1 MTAPEGTAL
10 LAEGL
15 SKSYGRTQALRDCSF
30 ALPEGRVIA
39 LVGPNGA
46 GKSTLLSL
54 AAGLLRPTAGS
65 ISVHG
70 TPVRGR
76 MHPDMSFLA
85 QHRPLY
91 PHFTVR
97 EMMRAGAAMNERWS
111 QQRVDEV
118 LDALAG
124 VDRDAKVHTLSAG
137 VRTQV
142 AIALALGRL
151 PRVLLLDEPLSDL
164 DPLARDET
172 LRIVMTEVAERGTTV
187 LMSSHL
193 LSDMSEVCDHL
204 LLIAEGRVQLA
215 GDVEDVL
222 ADHRVLVGPAGQE
235 SSVSGTVVS
244 ASRTERQA
252 TLLVRGAAD
261 TPVGWA
267 ADQPDLES
275 LVMGYLRASRERR
288 VTAAQRKTTVVEQG

>member
-1 MTAPEGTAL
+1 MSTPAL
-10 LAEGL
+10 SAAGL
-15 SKSYGRTQALRDCSF
+15 SKHFGRVRALDDCTF
-30 ALPEGRVIA
+30 DLPEGRVIA

-54 AAGLLRPTAGS
+54 ASGLIRPTGGS

-76 MHPDMSFLA
+76 MHPDVAYLA
-85 QHRPLY
+85 QNRPLY
-91 PHFTVR
+91 PDFTVR
-97 EMMRAGAAMNERWS
+97 EVIQAVGAMNERWS
-111 QQRVDEV
+111 QPRVEEV
-118 LDALAG
+118 LDMLAG
-124 VDRDAKVHTLSAG
+124 VDRDAKVRALSAG
-137 VRTQV
+137 ARTQV

-151 PRVLLLDEPLSDL
+151 PKVLLLDEPLSDL

-172 LRIVMTEVAERGTTV
+172 LRIVMTEVADRGTTV

-193 LSDMSEVCDHL
+193 LSDLSEVCDHL
-204 LLIAEGRVQLA
+204 LLVVEGQVRLN

-222 ADHRVLVGPAGQE
+222 AEHRVLVGPRDDE
-235 SSVSGTVVS
+235 SAVSGVVVS

-252 TLLVRGAAD
+252 TLLVRGAD
-261 TPVGWA
+261 PVPAGWV

-275 LVMGYLRASRERR
+275 LVVGYLRAARER
-288 VTAAQRKTTVVEQG
+288 TAAARP

>member
-1 MTAPEGTAL
+1 MSTPAL
-10 LAEGL
+10 SAAGL
-15 SKSYGRTQALRDCSF
+15 SKHFGRVRALDDCTF
-30 ALPEGRVIA
+30 DLPEGRVIA

-54 AAGLLRPTAGS
+54 ASGLIRPTGGS

-76 MHPDMSFLA
+76 MHPDVAYLA
-85 QHRPLY
+85 QNRPLY
-91 PHFTVR
+91 PDFTVR
-97 EMMRAGAAMNERWS
+97 EVIQAVGAMNERWS
-111 QQRVDEV
+111 QPRVEEV
-118 LDALAG
+118 LDMLAG
-124 VDRDAKVHTLSAG
+124 VDRGAKVRALSAG
-137 VRTQV
+137 ARTQV

-151 PRVLLLDEPLSDL
+151 PKVLLLDEPLSDL

-172 LRIVMTEVAERGTTV
+172 LRIVMTEVADRGTTV

-193 LSDMSEVCDHL
+193 LSDLSEVCDHL
-204 LLIAEGRVQLA
+204 LLVVEGQVRLN

-222 ADHRVLVGPAGQE
+222 AEHRVLVGPRDDE
-235 SSVSGTVVS
+235 SAVSGVVVS

-252 TLLVRGAAD
+252 TLLVRGAD
-261 TPVGWA
+261 PVPAGWV

-275 LVMGYLRASRERR
+275 LVVGYLRAAREHAAARR
-288 VTAAQRKTTVVEQG
+288 

>member
-10 LAEGL
+10 RAESL
-15 SKSYGRTQALRDCSF
+15 SKSYGRTRALWDCSF
-30 ALPEGRVIA
+30 ELPEGRVIA

-54 AAGLLRPTAGS
+54 AAGLIKPSGGS

-85 QHRPLY
+85 QNRPLY
-91 PHFTVR
+91 RDFTVR

-124 VDRDAKVHTLSAG
+124 VDRDAKVRTLSAG
-137 VRTQV
+137 ARTQV

-151 PRVLLLDEPLSDL
+151 PKVLLLDEPLSDL

-193 LSDMSEVCDHL
+193 LSDLSEVCDHL
-204 LLIAEGRVQLA
+204 LLVAEGRVQLV

-222 ADHRVLVGPAGQE
+222 ADHRVLIGPPATE
-235 SSVSGTVVS
+235 SSVPGTVVS

-252 TLLVRGAAD
+252 TLLVRGGTD
-261 TPVGWA
+261 VPDGWA
-267 ADQPDLES
+267 AEQPDLEA

-288 VTAAQRKTTVVEQG
+288 VAVAGAER

>member
-1 MTAPEGTAL
+1 MSATEASAPDGIAL
-10 LAEGL
+10 RAEGL
-15 SKSYGRTQALRDCSF
+15 SKSFGRTRALRDCTF
-30 ALPEGRVIA
+30 ELPEGRVVA

-54 AAGLLRPTAGS
+54 AAGLLRPTSGS

-76 MHPDMSFLA
+76 MHPDMAFLA

-91 PHFTVR
+91 PDFTVR
-97 EMMRAGAAMNERWS
+97 ETMRAGAAMNERWS
-111 QQRVDEV
+111 RQRVDEV

-124 VDRDAKVHTLSAG
+124 VDRDAKVRTLSAG
-137 VRTQV
+137 ARTQV
-142 AIALALGRL
+142 AIAMALGRL
-151 PRVLLLDEPLSDL
+151 PKVLLLDEPLSDL

-193 LSDMSEVCDHL
+193 LSDLSEVCDHL
-204 LLIAEGRVQLA
+204 LLVDRGQVQLV

-222 ADHRVLVGPAGQE
+222 ADHRVLVGPVAQE
-235 SSVSGTVVS
+235 SSVPGAVVS

-252 TLLVRGAAD
+252 TLLVRGGDAPA
-261 TPVGWA
+261 GWA
-267 ADQPDLES
+267 AEQPDLES
-275 LVMGYLRASRERR
+275 LVMGYLRASRERH
-288 VTAAQRKTTVVEQG
+288 AARR